1 MEGSAEFLQQL
12 TEALEKRGRW
22 LQGAQIPGL
31 KAALQSYQ
39 SLFESIMGMLIRK
52 GLLREDP
59 YNYEQSIKDI
69 TVPSDEPL
77 PEFENTDETSYRLAE
92 FRRQLK
98 FVVTEA
104 DFSLSSLSLARL
116 KKISALYSYVNW
128 SELGDNSTSPI
139 TRSFGRAFM
148 KILLGADAMAAQI
161 LKDQETQIVK
171 VFHDVRSLVA
181 DLVGFH
187 RESWKAEVRRTI
199 LPRLMLAPGQGKK
212 EETFRAIR
220 KAFQKEGG
228 GRPWYPA
235 LAQEIIA
242 EELESDA
249 AHRKEKLLASLAI
262 PAPDAGEDKKE
273 ADARPLLMEAV
284 RILSRPHE
292 ELVTAV
298 ESLSESER
306 LLKGREGGIGQTIKR
321 LFRRSER
328 EKADS
333 HTYEI
338 QYAEPAQ
345 GTTRTEKVDFP
356 SFAEE
361 ARKKAT
367 LLASIAAGTGP
378 AYKRLEGTKETILAD
393 FVDKQINEL
402 LLIHRR
408 LASFNTFFQA
418 KASQSGKQGVRGIKL
433 ELLTLRNS
441 LVKANQRRHEYG
453 ERTEGAKKRQANGSA
468 VSAAEKPTG

>member
-22 LQGAQIPGL
+22 LQGTQIPGL

-128 SELGDNSTSPI
+128 SELADNSTSPI

-220 KAFQKEGG
+220 TAFQKEGG

-306 LLKGREGGIGQTIKR
+306 LLKGREGGIRPDHQAPLPAKRAGEGGLPYLRDTIR
-321 LFRRSER
+321 
-328 EKADS
+328 
-333 HTYEI
+333 
-338 QYAEPAQ
+338 
-345 GTTRTEKVDFP
+345 G
-356 SFAEE
+356 
-361 ARKKAT
+361 
-367 LLASIAAGTGP
+367 AGTGDD
-378 AYKRLEGTKETILAD
+378 ADGEGGFPELRGRGAEKGHPPGVHCGRFRSRVQTAGGDEGDDPCGLCGQAD
-393 FVDKQINEL
+393 QRASPHPSQAREL
-402 LLIHRR
+402 QYL
-408 LASFNTFFQA
+408 F
-418 KASQSGKQGVRGIKL
+418 SGKGQPV
-433 ELLTLRNS
+433 
-441 LVKANQRRHEYG
+441 G
-453 ERTEGAKKRQANGSA
+453 EAGSSGDQARAADAPQQPREG
-468 VSAAEKPTG
+468 KPEAPRIR